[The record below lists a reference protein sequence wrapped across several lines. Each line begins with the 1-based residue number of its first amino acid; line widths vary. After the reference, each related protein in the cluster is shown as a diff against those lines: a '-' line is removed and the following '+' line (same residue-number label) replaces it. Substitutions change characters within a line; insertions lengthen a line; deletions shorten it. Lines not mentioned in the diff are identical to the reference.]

1 MLICICKQTTT
12 IDKMSKTVS
21 IRLEDETLI
30 DLDKLSKITERSKAW
45 LMGKAVEQYIEN
57 ESWQIKAIE
66 QTLSKV
72 KNGKGK
78 FASHESVSQWLESW
92 GSETENT
99 PPICK

>member
-1 MLICICKQTTT
+1 MLVCICRHTTT
-12 IDKMSKTVS
+12 KDEMSKTVS
-21 IRLEDETLI
+21 IRLENETLV

-66 QTLSKV
+66 QTLNKV
-72 KNGKGK
+72 KSGKGK
-78 FASHESVSQWLESW
+78 FASQESVSQWLESW
-92 GSETENT
+92 GTQTENT